1 MEHTADVAR
10 LTVRLATA
18 PGSVD
23 AFSRTPSMVCADI
36 VTRAHAA
43 GLTAATVYPGSYPRV
58 PEQGARQ
65 ISLSEPP
72 ELSVINLYYDTQRI
86 ERMVPTWCVVIEVVQ
101 LVRGL
106 SRLLRSHSSFGD
118 VRECRDRT
126 AVLTKRV

>member
-72 ELSVINLYYDTQRI
+72 ELSVTIVGATGALRAFMPQMQ
-86 ERMVPTWCVVIEVVQ
+86 EAVGAAGVV
-101 LVRGL
+101 
-106 SRLLRSHSSFGD
+106 RLDVADEPAVARAAVASS
-118 VRECRDRT
+118 
-126 AVLTKRV
+126 